1 MSNATFGLLIAAVL
15 AASPALAQ
23 PAPDP
28 ATPAVSTPVAP
39 PTTPAPTA
47 KPAASG
53 PTVSGIVV
61 EGLPKKSCSS
71 RDKDCIAVVVAELQ
85 EHYPEQLKAFCANW
99 QMQAVRSK
107 WVNDQLLAS
116 LGSSHQPTPPS
127 FGVNSAVTKACSTDK
142 PAEK

>member
-1 MSNATFGLLIAAVL
+1 MSNATFGLLIAVAL

-23 PAPDP
+23 PTAQDAAPIAAAP
-28 ATPAVSTPVAP
+28 PPAV
-39 PTTPAPTA
+39 PAAA
-47 KPAASG
+47 KPAAPG

-61 EGLPKKSCSS
+61 EGLPKKTCSS
-71 RDKDCIAVVVAELQ
+71 RDRDCIAVVVAELQ

-99 QMQAVRSK
+99 KMQAIRSK